1 MDGQPQTFGM
11 LLVPVDGEPQ
21 FVWPITGDQEVND
34 ARRAIGLP
42 SVTEDR
48 RRYQRGA
55 RPGPFLWPY
64 TKADWVLWGAQ
75 TRSCWRPAVLY
86 RVTERYRGQSEA
98 GERLG
103 WPRRPCAGGVT

>member
-64 TKADWVLWGAQ
+64 TKADWV
-75 TRSCWRPAVLY
+75 RLY
-86 RVTERYRGQSEA
+86 VSITASGLRHGRRA
-98 GERLG
+98 G
-103 WPRRPCAGGVT
+103 